1 MREIKF
7 RAYGTINAYYLT
19 DKGWKPKTM
28 MCEVY
33 SLNIKTNKCRVLYK
47 GERGNDCDTLNLSEC
62 KLMQF
67 TGLKDKNGT
76 DIYEGDIVY
85 IAGQGNTLMEFPFF
99 DIYERIYSGDSSDIE
114 KILGNMYENPELCT

>member
-7 RAYGTINAYYLT
+7 RAWDEDNQFMFFHDEEG
-19 DKGWKPKTM
+19 
-28 MCEVY
+28 EFE
-33 SLNIKTNKCRVLYK
+33 RVID
-47 GERGNDCDTLNLSEC
+47 GERVGSDFNIQDLIFSPYEC
-62 KLMQF
+62 LTAMQF
-67 TGLKDKNGT
+67 TGLKDKNGV

-114 KILGNMYENPELCT
+114 NILGNIYENPELCI